1 VSENSENR
9 RQDRDQLVVQRNL
22 LFKKLLK
29 NPTEISLAVKIRS
42 IDDEVAEHNAQIQ
55 NQNKSEQREEKKTKA
70 FDLAEGSLGTDRLG
84 RGV

>member
-29 NPTEISLAVKIRS
+29 NPAEISLSVKIRT
-42 IDDEVAEHNAQIQ
+42 IDDEVAEHNARIQ
-55 NQNKSEQREEKKTKA
+55 NQNKSEQRRGKKTKA
-70 FDLAEGSLGTDRLG
+70 FDLAEVSLRTDRLG
-84 RGV
+84 RSG